1 VTRLDLS
8 RFDVL
13 TMDCYGTLIDWETGI
28 LAALRAAH
36 PGWPPGDEELL
47 ERFAVHEA
55 AAERGDY
62 RPYREVLARTIG
74 GLADDFGVALT
85 ADAVRAFSAGVG
97 DWPPFPDSTDALR
110 RLAERYRLG
119 IITNCDD
126 DLLAASNERLGMEFD
141 WVITAQQVGSYKPS
155 HRNFERALATIPVP
169 RERILHVAQSLYH
182 DHVPAKAVG
191 LATAWIDRRR
201 GRSGSGA
208 TPPAEAAPD
217 VAFPSMAAMADA
229 AVPPG

>member
-1 VTRLDLS
+1 LTPLDFG

-36 PGWPPGDEELL
+36 PGWPAGDDELL

-62 RPYREVLARTIG
+62 LPYRGVLARAIRGIAEDLGIAVT
-74 GLADDFGVALT
+74 D
-85 ADAVRAFSAGVG
+85 DAVANFSTSVG
-97 DWPPFPDSTDALR
+97 RWPPFPDSTDALR
-110 RLAERYRLG
+110 RLARRYRLG

-126 DLLAASNERLGMEFD
+126 DLFAASNERLGVTFD
-141 WVITAQQVGSYKPS
+141 WVITAQQVRSYKPS
-155 HRNFERALATIPVP
+155 HRNFERALATILVAP
-169 RERILHVAQSLYH
+169 ERILHVAQSLYH
-182 DHVPAKAVG
+182 DHVPAKALG

-217 VAFPSMAAMADA
+217 VAFPSMAALADA
-229 AVPPG
+229 ADPPG